1 MSVRIAGPGF
11 AQASVHLLQE
21 PPPDGKAAVAKAAVM
36 EVEINNESAASLN
49 HSVTAHNFQSAQLPV
64 KV

>member
-1 MSVRIAGPGF
+1 MA
-11 AQASVHLLQE
+11 
-21 PPPDGKAAVAKAAVM
+21 KAAVAKAAVM